1 MNKVFV
7 FLLAFTCVLVGTNGL
22 SSSTRKSSTGNQK
35 PVSRLSFLK
44 TSVVTAAT
52 VLTNSNQ
59 AYAKGVDPSLK
70 GTKEDPAY
78 QTCLSQCIY
87 DCTKPKGDEQ
97 KSRGECIPECK
108 KQCAT
113 TKEQL
118 LIGTPIKK
126 N

>member
-1 MNKVFV
+1 MSKALV
-7 FLLAFTCVLVGTNGL
+7 FLLAVISVFGGANCL
-22 SSSTRKSSTGNQK
+22 SSSTKGNQK

-44 TSVVTAAT
+44 TSAVTAAAI
-52 VLTNSNQ
+52 LTNSNQ
-59 AYAKGVDPSLK
+59 AYAKGVEPSLK
-70 GTKEDPAY
+70 GTKDDPAY
-78 QTCLSQCIY
+78 QTCLSKCIY
-87 DCTKPKGDEQ
+87 DCTKPKGEEQ

-126 N
+126 TE

>member
-1 MNKVFV
+1 MSKVLV
-7 FLLAFTCVLVGTNGL
+7 FLLTLTSVFGGANCL
-22 SSSTRKSSTGNQK
+22 SSNTARNQK

-44 TSVVTAAT
+44 TSTVTVTT
-52 VLTNSNQ
+52 VFTNSNQ

-78 QTCLSQCIY
+78 QTCLSKCIY
-87 DCTKPKGDEQ
+87 DCTKPKGEEQ

-118 LIGTPIKK
+118 LMGTPIKK
-126 N
+126 ND